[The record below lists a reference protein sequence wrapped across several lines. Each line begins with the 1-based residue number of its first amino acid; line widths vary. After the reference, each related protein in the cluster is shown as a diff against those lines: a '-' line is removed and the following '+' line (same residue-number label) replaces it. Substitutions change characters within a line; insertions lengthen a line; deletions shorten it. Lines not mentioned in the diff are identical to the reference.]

1 MGKLS
6 IRKTKTASGATAV
19 QVVRHEKRRVI
30 VVKHIGSGKTDEEI
44 VGLIESAE
52 AVVRTLFDQPT
63 LFAPG
68 PRRNIALATV
78 RYLGI
83 TYTFAHEILSAVS
96 KTIGF
101 EKLAS
106 PILLDFAYLR
116 LIEPCSKL
124 RSIELLERY
133 FGIRHAERTV
143 YRALK
148 TLAQKKEKVEAIAVE
163 WAQQGLSSDL
173 SLVLYD
179 VTTLYFETFESDDL
193 RIPGFSKDNKSQQP
207 QIVIGLLVNREGF
220 PLGYEVFKGNTFEGH
235 TMLPV
240 LETFA
245 KAHNTVVPTVVADA
259 AMISR
264 ENIRMLAV
272 KGYSYI
278 VGARLGNASPK
289 IIAAAS
295 AGLARKDD
303 ATLRITTEHGE
314 LVCAFSSKRYRKDKA
329 DMDAQVKKAK
339 TLVKKGEPGKRAKFV
354 HKENDTYSFDDA
366 LYAKT
371 QSLLGIKGYYTNIPA
386 STLCDAD
393 IIARYRDLWH
403 VEASFRM
410 SKNDLAARPIFHR
423 KKEAIRA
430 HLLIC
435 FVALAMGKHIELATQ
450 KSLHAVKDIL
460 WSVTDARI
468 ADTVSGE
475 TFTLRSEL
483 SADAREIAQ
492 KLCVSY

>member
-19 QVVRHEKRRVI
+19 QVVRYEKRRMM
-30 VVKHIGSGKTDEEI
+30 VVKHIGSGKADEEI
-44 VGLIESAE
+44 ASLIESAE
-52 AVVRTLFDQPT
+52 AVVNRLLKQPALFE
-63 LFAPG
+63 AE
-68 PRRNIALATV
+68 PRRSINLGTA
-78 RYLGI
+78 RYLGV
-83 TYTFAHEILSAVS
+83 TYAFAYEILSAVS
-96 KTIGF
+96 ITIGF
-101 EKLAS
+101 EKLES
-106 PILLDFAYLR
+106 SVLLDLAYLR

-148 TLAQKKEKVEAIAVE
+148 TLARKKEKAEAIAVE
-163 WAQQGLSSDL
+163 WARQGLSSDL

-193 RIPGFSKDNKSQQP
+193 RIPGFSKDNKSRQP

-245 KAHNTVVPTVVADA
+245 KAHDTVVPTVVADA

-264 ENIRMLAV
+264 ENIRMLTA

-295 AGLARKDD
+295 AALACKDG
-303 ATLRITTEHGE
+303 ATLRIATEHGE
-314 LVCAFSSKRYRKDKA
+314 LICAFSSKRYRKDKA
-329 DMDAQVKKAK
+329 DMDAQVKKARA
-339 TLVKKGEPGKRAKFV
+339 LILKGEPGKRAKFV
-354 HKENDTYSFDDA
+354 RKENNTYFFDDE

-371 QSLLGIKGYYTNIPA
+371 QSLLGLKGYYTNIPP

-393 IIARYRDLWH
+393 LIARYRDLWR

-423 KKEAIRA
+423 REDSIKA

-435 FVALAMGKHIELATQ
+435 FVALAMGKHIELTT
-450 KSLHAVKDIL
+450 KRSLHAVKNIL
-460 WSVTDARI
+460 WSVTDAHI
-468 ADTVSGE
+468 ADTASGE
-475 TFTLRSEL
+475 TFTLQSEL
-483 SADAREIAQ
+483 SPDAREIIK
-492 KLCVSY
+492 KLRVSY